1 MGERLHKVNEQIK
14 KEVGSYILEHLN
26 FKGGLFTITVVE
38 ASPDLRHA
46 RIWFGYTGS
55 DLGSVLSE
63 LRRHSGDIQRDLNS
77 KLTMKFVPKISFTVD
92 QSGDYAQKISK
103 IIDQSL

>member
-14 KEVGSYILEHLN
+14 KEVGAYLQEHLSPHE
-26 FKGGLFTITVVE
+26 GLVTITVVE
-38 ASPDLRHA
+38 VAPDLRHA
-46 RIWFGYTGS
+46 KIWFGYTGT

-63 LRRHSGDIQRDLNS
+63 LRNITRDVQRDLNS

-92 QSGDYAQKISK
+92 KSGDYAQKISK
-103 IIDQSL
+103 IIDESL